1 LPWEVIVEPAKHIL
15 LVEDDQQ
22 VRTIIERT
30 LQLAGYQTQAT
41 GDGVYGAQLARQV
54 KPSLII
60 LDIGL
65 PRLNGFQILERVR
78 DTDNT
83 PVIMLTTREAEED
96 KLQAFSL
103 GADDYLTK
111 PFSARELLARVQA
124 VLRRGQNLTSGQT
137 LRTVA
142 NIELD
147 LQTQQVWVAGRA
159 VHLSR
164 TEFSLLAELARTPG
178 RVCPDE
184 QLLVNVWGDA
194 YRDDREILRRAIARL
209 RQRLESQG
217 EAAHCILR
225 QQGVGYFLQ
234 VLPGAELA

>member
-1 LPWEVIVEPAKHIL
+1 MELVTRIL

-22 VRTIIERT
+22 VRAFIEST
-30 LQLAGYQTQAT
+30 LHLASYQTLSA
-41 GDGVYGAQLARQV
+41 GDGLQGVLLAQREL
-54 KPSLII
+54 PHLII

-78 DTDNT
+78 ETDDT
-83 PVIMLTTREAEED
+83 PIIMLTSRDAEED
-96 KLQAFSL
+96 KLHAFSL

-124 VLRRGQNLTSGQT
+124 VLRRGQNLASSRA

-147 LQTQQVWVAGRA
+147 LRTHQVWIAGRS

-164 TEFSLLAELARTPG
+164 TEFSLLVELARTPG
-178 RVCPDE
+178 RVCTDQ
-184 QLLVNVWGDA
+184 QLLVKVWGEG
-194 YRDDREILRRAIARL
+194 YRDDQEILRRSIARL
-209 RQRLESQG
+209 RQRLEGQG
-217 EAAHCILR
+217 ETVRYIQR
-225 QQGVGYFLQ
+225 QQGVGYLLQ
-234 VLPGAELA
+234 TPQGVD